1 MAKNNMKI
9 NMNNGNAIRIPVQQ
23 ISHIMVNNVIIPVS
37 CANDIKRGMKGVKIS
52 P

>member
-23 ISHIMVNNVIIPVS
+23 ISQIMVNNEIIPIS